1 MKSITRRVIAAAGA
15 LAMAGGVMVAT
26 AVPASAFGA
35 DTVTYAAQADGD
47 LGFVE
52 LNHQHL
58 RNDGD
63 LTVTAIRVF
72 THDERISIG
81 VVRCEGDSST

>member
-1 MKSITRRVIAAAGA
+1 
-15 LAMAGGVMVAT
+15 MAAT

-35 DTVTYAAQADGD
+35 DTVTYAAQADRD